1 MGTGQ
6 GPQAKL
12 SDASRLAL
20 VSRLA
25 RELNTEMRPADV
37 LQRVLNTTAEALA
50 APFASIIALK
60 DKVFDSAYA
69 PGSDP
74 QHSTEILR
82 RVFTSGLAGYVAH
95 NLRPMVVD
103 DITNNPLWLILP
115 GEPLSP
121 QSGSALCVPL
131 IHVGKIIGVM
141 TLAHPAHAYFTEE
154 ATGLADTI
162 AEMGAAALTQTQLL
176 ESSRLAESRFAS
188 LFDDAIVPIII
199 TDLHGAIQQ
208 INRRAC
214 EFLEYPRDELLAH
227 NIAAVHRMGTGPIG
241 ADRFAHLERGLEV
254 RFQSIVWTKDGSS
267 KPVQVYARRINSGKD
282 DDRIQWIEHDMSSQI
297 ALEQLRQDLS
307 MMVYH
312 DMRGPLGNVYT
323 SLEAIKSLLDDDVDP
338 SIKSLL
344 ELASRAER
352 QVRRMVDAL
361 LDVQRLEQGGKLV
374 NRENTGLS
382 LLINRAV
389 SQVQPQ
395 ATDKNIRLRMALADD
410 VPLLYID
417 NDMIERV
424 IINLLDNAIKYT
436 PEGGMVTLST
446 ASAPNE
452 VYVRIK
458 DTGPGI
464 PADAQPVIFDKFAR
478 VKQRNMP
485 YGAGLGL
492 AFCKLAVEAHG
503 GRIWVHSEPDA
514 GSTFTFALPLETP
527 SAQEVPLVDTKAPS

>member
-1 MGTGQ
+1 MAQ

-12 SDASRLAL
+12 SDALQVAL

-37 LQRVLNTTAEALA
+37 LQRVLSTSAEALGV
-50 APFASIIALK
+50 PFASIISLK
-60 DKVFDSAYA
+60 DKEFDSAFA
-69 PGSDP
+69 LGGDP
-74 QHSTEILR
+74 ETTPFLMQYIFGR
-82 RVFTSGLAGYVAH
+82 GLAGYVAH
-95 NLRPMVVD
+95 NLRTVVID
-103 DITNNPLWLILP
+103 DIENSPLWLPLP
-115 GEPLSP
+115 NEPLSP
-121 QSGSALCVPL
+121 QTGSALCTPL
-131 IHVGKIIGVM
+131 IHAGKVIGVM
-141 TLAHPAHAYFTEE
+141 TLAHPAPGYFNED
-154 ATGLADTI
+154 AASLADTI
-162 AEMGAAALTQTQLL
+162 AEMGAAALTYTQML
-176 ESSRLAESRFAS
+176 ESSRLAENRFAS

-208 INRRAC
+208 VNRRAC
-214 EFLEYPRDELLAH
+214 EFLEYARDELISR

-241 ADRFAHLERGLEV
+241 TDRFAHLERGLEV

-267 KPVQVYARRINSGKD
+267 KPVQVYARRINSGED
-282 DDRIQWIEHDMSSQI
+282 DDRIQWIEHDMTSQF

-323 SLEAIKSLLDDDVDP
+323 SLEAIKSLLGDDIDP
-338 SIKSLL
+338 SVKSLL

-361 LDVQRLEQGGKLV
+361 LDVQRLEQGSKLI

-382 LLINRAV
+382 LLVNRAV
-389 SQVQPQ
+389 SQMQPQ
-395 ATDKNIRLRMALADD
+395 ASDKDIRLRMALADN

-417 NDMIERV
+417 VDMIERV

-446 ASAPNE
+446 ASGTDE

-464 PADAQPVIFDKFAR
+464 PVDAQPVIFDKFAR

-514 GSTFTFALPLETP
+514 GSTFTFALPIETS
-527 SAQEVPLVDTKAPS
+527 SAHEVPLVDTKAPS

>member
-1 MGTGQ
+1 MGTAQ
-6 GPQAKL
+6 EPQAKL
-12 SDASRLAL
+12 SDTTRLSL

-25 RELNTEMRPADV
+25 RELNSEMRPDDA
-37 LQRVLNTTAEALA
+37 LRRVLNTTAEALG
-50 APFASIIALK
+50 APFASIACLK
-60 DKVFDSAYA
+60 NNAVDSAYA
-69 PGSDP
+69 LGGDP
-74 QHSTEILR
+74 QHTAG
-82 RVFTSGLAGYVAH
+82 VMAQVVKSGLAGYVAY
-95 NLRPMVVD
+95 NRCTVAVD
-103 DITNNPLWLILP
+103 DITASPLWLALP
-115 GEPLSP
+115 DEPLSP
-121 QSGSALCVPL
+121 QTGSALCAPL
-131 IHVGKIIGVM
+131 IHAGNVIAVM
-141 TLAHPAHAYFTEE
+141 TFAHPTPAYFNTD
-154 ATGLADTI
+154 AISLADTI
-162 AEMGAAALTQTQLL
+162 AEMGATALTYTQLL
-176 ESSRLAESRFAS
+176 ETSRVTESRFAS

-199 TDLHGAIQQ
+199 TDLQGAIQQ
-208 INRRAC
+208 VNRRAY
-214 EFLEYPRDELLAH
+214 EFLGYTRDELLAR

-307 MMVYH
+307 LMVYH

-323 SLEAIKSLLDDDVDP
+323 SLEAIKSLLGEDIDP
-338 SIKSLL
+338 SVKSLL

-361 LDVQRLEQGGKLV
+361 LDVQRLEQGSKLIS
-374 NRENTGLS
+374 RENTGLS
-382 LLINRAV
+382 LLVNRAML
-389 SQVQPQ
+389 QVQPQ
-395 ATDKNIRLRMALADD
+395 AGDKDIRLRTALADD

-417 NDMIERV
+417 DDMIERV

-436 PEGGMVTLST
+436 PEGGTVTLST
-446 ASAPNE
+446 ASGENE

-464 PADAQPVIFDKFAR
+464 PAEAQPVIFDKFAR

-503 GRIWVHSEPDA
+503 GRIWVHSEPGT
-514 GSTFTFALPLETP
+514 GSTFTFALPLET
-527 SAQEVPLVDTKAPS
+527 SAAQETPLADTKAPS

>member
-6 GPQAKL
+6 GPQTKL
-12 SDASRLAL
+12 SDAMRLAL

-37 LQRVLNTTAEALA
+37 LQRLVNTSAEVLG
-50 APFASIIALK
+50 APFASLIVLK
-60 DKVFDSAYA
+60 DKAFDSAYVL
-69 PGSDP
+69 GSNSP
-74 QHSTEILR
+74 QSTALLE
-82 RVFTSGLAGYVAH
+82 RVFDTGLAGYVAH
-95 NLRPMVVD
+95 NLRTVVVD
-103 DITNNPLWLILP
+103 DITTSPLWLALP
-115 GEPLSP
+115 DEPLSP
-121 QSGSALCVPL
+121 QSGSALCIPL
-131 IHVGKIIGVM
+131 IHVGKVIGVM
-141 TLAHPAHAYFTEE
+141 TLAHPARAYFTEG
-154 ATGLADTI
+154 ATSLADTI
-162 AEMGAAALTQTQLL
+162 AEMGAAALTYTQLL
-176 ESSRLAESRFAS
+176 ETSRLAESRFAS

-199 TDLHGAIQQ
+199 TDLQGAIQQ
-208 INRRAC
+208 VNRRAC
-214 EFLEYPRDELLAH
+214 EFLEYARDDLLAR

-323 SLEAIKSLLDDDVDP
+323 SLEAIKSLLGDDIDP
-338 SIKSLL
+338 NVLSLI

-361 LDVQRLEQGGKLV
+361 LDVQRLEQGSKLV
-374 NRENTGLS
+374 SRENTGLS

-389 SQVQPQ
+389 SQVQSQ
-395 ATDKNIRLRMALADD
+395 AADKDIRLRMALADD

-417 NDMIERV
+417 DDMVERV

-436 PEGGMVTLST
+436 PEGGMITLST
-446 ASAPNE
+446 ASGSNE

-514 GSTFTFALPLETP
+514 GSTFTFALPIESS